1 MFDTTVII
9 KSGPSTAVQQL
20 QNCSTNKR
28 QTKLKPLRLCT
39 PNLSATYEWPRASR
53 VVVPKISF
61 TDVCTSGLAIRSFS
75 APLLI
80 SFRSQVLERT
90 SVGCLAVL
98 CGPNRL
104 YSEHTKTVTCSQSAL
119 FFMFYFSSSK
129 QNRLR
134 LHSGRSV
141 TLITNFSFGNF
152 TVHTWEIY

>member
-1 MFDTTVII
+1 MFDTTVIL
-9 KSGPSTAVQQL
+9 KNGPSTAVQQL

-119 FFMFYFSSSK
+119 FLCFIFQVPSK
-129 QNRLR
+129 TGCVYTRAAV
-134 LHSGRSV
+134 LH
-141 TLITNFSFGNF
+141 
-152 TVHTWEIY
+152 